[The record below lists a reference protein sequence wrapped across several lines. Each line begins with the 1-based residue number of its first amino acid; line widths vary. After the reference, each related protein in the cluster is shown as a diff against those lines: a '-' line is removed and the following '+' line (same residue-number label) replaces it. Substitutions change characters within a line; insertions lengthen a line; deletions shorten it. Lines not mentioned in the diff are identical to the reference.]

1 MNTSTLSAAAINGDE
16 SKMPLCDAAASHP
29 EDSTESGDIPG
40 ISINQDTDGISMTLD
55 NRQTTSETQRG
66 KESLQGKS
74 PFFMCLYHLAE
85 AHSAG
90 HIVRLESGITLK

>member
-1 MNTSTLSAAAINGDE
+1 MVTIPVYHMVTSLKNSNALTMNTSTLSAAAINGDE

-74 PFFMCLYHLAE
+74 PF
-85 AHSAG
+85 S
-90 HIVRLESGITLK
+90 